1 VYRSIKLN
9 GRAAPALLAALALLH
24 SLLYVWLVPPW
35 QTPDEPAQFQYAALV
50 GALGRTPVVA
60 DVDARL
66 DQRMTASLVRNH
78 FFEYLL
84 GHPLP
89 APPQTIEQAQA
100 LFFMPSQIG
109 NDPPLYFW
117 LAALPIKLLSSY
129 SIETQLLAVRM
140 LGVVLLAGAVLCAYG
155 AAREL
160 ALGAGFALAVGLIV
174 GLQPMFMFVGV
185 GAGNDGMANVIGAAL
200 CWALLRIGRRGMS
213 VRRGVLLL
221 LLALLGVLTKRTL
234 LPQVLLV
241 ALIGVGWALMRIARA
256 PLSTLARLGIAVA
269 LLAAVLG
276 GRVAIAGD
284 RAPTLAAD
292 WLDVTT
298 GIEAPR
304 VPEAPGTGRPALELA
319 PEQLVA
325 QVLPGVTA
333 EWAQNQELY
342 VDARVWSAGGKVR
355 GVLVIDF
362 GWSAVEQPFTI
373 DQRGKVVRM
382 HTFIPLYC
390 PYVFV
395 GVRAQTGQL
404 YVDRLNAESGRRR
417 GLNLLTNANL
427 TDAAIRAGSPTARLG
442 RFLRLHEMAWV
453 WRSGR
458 LLEMP
463 PLGGW
468 LLGRIFF
475 VSFWGQFG
483 WMSLPLVGGSPWESA
498 LWLLCIGGLAGALAW
513 LLGPRHEGWRRRAVV
528 LLLLMIVAGVLLPL
542 LNAYTAPRNQVIQQ
556 GRYLFPAL
564 TPIAL
569 LLALGWRTILPL
581 RCRPAGV
588 VVGLLFGLGFAAA
601 ALSMIAGFYGSLR

>member
-1 VYRSIKLN
+1 MATKLS
-9 GRAAPALLAALALLH
+9 GKLIPGLLVALALLH
-24 SLLYVWLVPPW
+24 GLLYVWLVPPW

-50 GALGRTPVVA
+50 ARLGRTPVA
-60 DVDARL
+60 GHIDAQL
-66 DQRMTASLVRNH
+66 EQQITASLVHNH

-84 GHPLP
+84 GHPPP
-89 APPQTIEQAQA
+89 ARLQTIEQAQA
-100 LFFMPSQIG
+100 LFFMPSQVG
-109 NDPPLYFW
+109 GDPPLYFW
-117 LAALPIKLLSSY
+117 LAALPIKLLSEY
-129 SIETQLLAVRM
+129 SIETQLLAVRL
-140 LGVVLLAGAVLCAYG
+140 LGVALLAGAVLCAYG

-160 ALGAGFALAVGLIV
+160 SLGAGFALAVGLIV
-174 GLQPMFMFVGV
+174 ALQPMFMFIGI
-185 GAGNDGMANVIGAAL
+185 GAGNDGFANLIGAAL
-200 CWALLRIGRRGMS
+200 CWALLRIARRGMS
-213 VRRGVLLL
+213 LRRGALVLALV
-221 LLALLGVLTKRTL
+221 LLGVLSKRTL

-241 ALIGVGWALMRIARA
+241 GLVGAGWALRQIARA
-256 PLSTLARLGIAVA
+256 PIGMVARLGIALA
-269 LLAAVLG
+269 LPAAVLG

-298 GIEAPR
+298 GIGASR

-319 PEQLVA
+319 PEQFVA

-362 GWSAVEQPFTI
+362 GWSSVEQPFSI
-373 DQRGKVVRM
+373 DRRGKVVRM

-390 PYVFV
+390 PYLFV

-404 YVDRLNAESGRRR
+404 YVDRLHAESGRRR

-427 TDAAIRAGSPTARLG
+427 TDAAIRSGSPTALLR
-442 RFLRLHEMAWV
+442 RFLRLDELAWV

-458 LLEMP
+458 LLESP

-483 WMSLPLVGGSPWESA
+483 WMSLPLVGGSPWEGA
-498 LWLLCIGGLAGALAW
+498 LWLVCIGGLAGTLAW
-513 LLGPRHEGWRRRAVV
+513 LLGPWRERWRRGAVL
-528 LLLLMIVAGVLLPL
+528 LLLLMIVVGVLLPL
-542 LNAYTAPRNQVIQQ
+542 LNAYTAPRNQVTQQ

-564 TPIAL
+564 TPIVL
-569 LLALGWRTILPL
+569 LLALGWHTLLTPQGRV
-581 RCRPAGV
+581 AGLL
-588 VVGLLFGLGFAAA
+588 VGLLFGIGFAGS
-601 ALSMIAGFYGSLR
+601 ALGMLAGFYGSLP